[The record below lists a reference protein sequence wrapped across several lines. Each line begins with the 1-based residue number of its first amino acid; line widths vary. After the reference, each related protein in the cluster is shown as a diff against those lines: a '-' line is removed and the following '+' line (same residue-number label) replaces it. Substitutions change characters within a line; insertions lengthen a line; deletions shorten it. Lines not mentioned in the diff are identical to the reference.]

1 MLKKCLLYYIPLH
14 FHPFQAKKRALIEAE
29 FEDARRHPYKDDDL
43 ALVGEDEF
51 HEVEEEGPSEKK
63 FVPNSAPPP
72 PPTAVAAAAGQS
84 SACLK
89 EPFNVRN
96 GNQDDATT
104 GYGH

>member
-1 MLKKCLLYYIPLH
+1 MVFIL
-14 FHPFQAKKRALIEAE
+14 FQAKKRALIEAE

-51 HEVEEEGPSEKK
+51 HQEVEEEEGPSEKK

-72 PPTAVAAAAGQS
+72 PPTAAAGQS

-96 GNQDDATT
+96 GNQGDATT
-104 GYGH
+104 GYSH